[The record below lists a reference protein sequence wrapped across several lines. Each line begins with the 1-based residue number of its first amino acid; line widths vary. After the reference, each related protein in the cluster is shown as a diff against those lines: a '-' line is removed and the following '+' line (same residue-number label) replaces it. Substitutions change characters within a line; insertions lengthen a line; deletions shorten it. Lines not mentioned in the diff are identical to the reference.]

1 MGAFDFI
8 NNKVVGYV
16 NISPSSYNNNVNIE
30 VVGYCD
36 YQGNFYELSENEALN
51 IFSPR
56 GNVFAHNFT
65 ERHSDKDKKLVC
77 IGVKKNEKEGDNWD
91 DYIWNKR
98 IEVEE
103 FAYPTTKIMGKL
115 TDDGNNN
122 YNVLIENDI
131 YESDEEHFILS
142 DNKVVHINSK
152 SINDTIP
159 YWNLSNLS
167 IITHNAGVFVIVNSL
182 PDYYDGEIDN
192 ISNDRLIDWYIK
204 KILKKKWSEILTE
217 KNFKSIEPYII
228 ETVKTLEGIDGNVLE
243 SRMNRLRKINKSFV
257 LTLEELQ
264 NLSDVPW
271 FTNAI
276 DKSIDKYKKEYLP
289 SVVLQKED
297 EIKRLYEEKESVI
310 ASIDNQKNQL
320 IIIEQELEDKNK
332 MLIDVETKLDSLE
345 ERKEAIVNDFSLYK
359 EIIGLPDKSTR
370 TTPNVSFSLQSYE
383 LIDNKMP
390 YHYAYG
396 KSLENTFKANNIGHG
411 ESSTIARQIA
421 AYNMLLVPDI
431 AVAKAIVI
439 STGKCSYMFEYVSA
453 SWKSFEDL
461 WDNGLGYIIQQC
473 ENNPDR
479 IHFLILQNINLTY
492 LPNYLQPLVDIQSGA
507 TYIFDKYGVSY
518 PSNLR
523 ILCTITDD
531 EVIPLNKKCLKHICC
546 VNPGII
552 QMEYL
557 EKIIPGN
564 NDNIGYLTTTH
575 LADLK
580 REINI
585 KDIPNYYKEYI
596 DE

>member
-1 MGAFDFI
+1 MGTFDYI

-16 NISPSSYNNNVNIE
+16 NIPQSSYHNNIGIE
-30 VVGYCD
+30 VVGFCD
-36 YQGNFYELSENEALN
+36 HQDKYHELSESEAKK

-56 GNVFAHNFT
+56 GCVFAHNFT
-65 ERHSDKDKKLVC
+65 ERHIDKDKKLVC
-77 IGVKKNEKEGDNWD
+77 IGVKQNEKEGDGNWD
-91 DYIWNKR
+91 DYIWNKS

-103 FAYPTTKIMGKL
+103 FACRVTKINGNL
-115 TDDGNNN
+115 TDDGDNNFN
-122 YNVLIENDI
+122 TLIENDI
-131 YESDEEHFILS
+131 YETDEEYFILS
-142 DNKVVHINSK
+142 NGRVIHMNSEY
-152 SINDTIP
+152 INDTIP
-159 YWNLSNLS
+159 YWDLSNLN
-167 IITHNAGVFVIVNSL
+167 IISHSVGQFVMVNSL
-182 PDYYDGEIDN
+182 PDYDGYIDV
-192 ISNDRLIDWYIK
+192 ISNDKLIDWYIN
-204 KILKKKWSEILTE
+204 KILKKKWSEILKE
-217 KNFKSIEPYII
+217 QNFKFIEPYIKDVI
-228 ETVKTLEGIDGNVLE
+228 ETIEDIDDGILE
-243 SRMNRLRKINKSFV
+243 SRLNRLKRINKSFV
-257 LTLEELQ
+257 LTLEELK
-264 NLSDVPW
+264 NLSEIPW
-271 FTNAI
+271 FTSAI
-276 DKSIDKYKKEYLP
+276 DKSINKYKKEYLS
-289 SVVLQKED
+289 SVVIQEEA
-297 EIKRLYEEKESVI
+297 EIEKLCEERKIVI
-310 ASIDNQKNQL
+310 TSIDNHRNELRTIEKEIEEKN
-320 IIIEQELEDKNK
+320 N

-359 EIIGLPDKSTR
+359 EVIGLPDKSTR
-370 TTPNVSFSLQSYE
+370 NTPNVSFSLQNFD
-383 LIDNKMP
+383 LVDNEMP
-390 YHYAYG
+390 HHYAYG

-411 ESSTIARQIA
+411 ESSTIAKQIA

-453 SWKSFEDL
+453 SWKSFDDL
-461 WDNGLGYIIQQC
+461 WENGLGYIIQQC

-479 IHFLILQNINLTY
+479 IHFLLLQNINLTY

-531 EVIPLNKKCLKHICC
+531 EVIPLSKKSLKHICC
-546 VNPGII
+546 LNPDMIK
-552 QMEYL
+552 MEYL